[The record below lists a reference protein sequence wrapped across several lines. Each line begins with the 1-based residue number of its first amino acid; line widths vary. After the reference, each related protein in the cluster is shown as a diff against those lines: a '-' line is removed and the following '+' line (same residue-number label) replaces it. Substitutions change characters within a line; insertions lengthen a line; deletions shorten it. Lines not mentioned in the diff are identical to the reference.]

1 MRKWHV
7 LMNKSKFNLM
17 RINKDI
23 PFLVKTTN
31 KQISKQMITNDLWLF
46 TTNVSIGN
54 LVTKFSAQ
62 RDLFAP
68 EGQRTGNKRQRR
80 EAEEQGEEEGNKG
93 EGEGYLSVGEVLTRL
108 SLDREETG
116 VTHRP
121 VSAYKGKRSN
131 PVLE

>member
-1 MRKWHV
+1 
-7 LMNKSKFNLM
+7 MNKSKFNLM

-68 EGQRTGNKRQRR
+68 EGQIRDKCWSQRKRKKETRTMGRGKD
-80 EAEEQGEEEGNKG
+80 KG
-93 EGEGYLSVGEVLTRL
+93 EW
-108 SLDREETG
+108 
-116 VTHRP
+116 
-121 VSAYKGKRSN
+121 GKEYSSQGN
-131 PVLE
+131 CL